1 MRLIME
7 KVILIIIGL
16 IIATI
21 GVICIFDARVIT
33 KKMFGFGDQNEGS
46 TGLKILGFLVSIT
59 GALIIYFNI

>member
-1 MRLIME
+1 ME
-7 KVILIIIGL
+7 KIILIIIGL

-33 KKMFGFGDQNEGS
+33 KKMFSFGDQNDGS

>member
-1 MRLIME
+1 MG

-33 KKMFGFGDQNEGS
+33 KKMFSFGDQNEGS
-46 TGLKILGFLVSIT
+46 TGLKILGFLV
-59 GALIIYFNI
+59 

>member
-1 MRLIME
+1 MG
-7 KVILIIIGL
+7 KVILTIIGL

>member
-1 MRLIME
+1 MG

-21 GVICIFDARVIT
+21 GVIGIFDARGIT

>member
-1 MRLIME
+1 ME

-33 KKMFGFGDQNEGS
+33 KKMFSFGDQNEGS

>member
-1 MRLIME
+1 MG

-33 KKMFGFGDQNEGS
+33 KKMFGFWDQNEGS

>member
-1 MRLIME
+1 MG

-33 KKMFGFGDQNEGS
+33 KKMFSFGDQNEGS

>member
-1 MRLIME
+1 MG

-16 IIATI
+16 IIAPI

>member
-1 MRLIME
+1 MG

-59 GALIIYFNI
+59 GSLIIYFNI

>member
-1 MRLIME
+1 MG

-21 GVICIFDARVIT
+21 GVICIFDARIIT
-33 KKMFGFGDQNEGS
+33 KKMFSFGDQNEGS

>member
-1 MRLIME
+1 ME

>member
-1 MRLIME
+1 MG

-33 KKMFGFGDQNEGS
+33 KKMFGFGDQNEATS
-46 TGLKILGFLVSIT
+46 GLKMLGFIIAMI
-59 GALIIYFNI
+59 GAIIFYIV

>member
-1 MRLIME
+1 ME

-33 KKMFGFGDQNEGS
+33 KQMFGFGDQNEGS

>member
-1 MRLIME
+1 MG

-33 KKMFGFGDQNEGS
+33 KKMFGFGDLNEGS

>member
-1 MRLIME
+1 MG

-59 GALIIYFNI
+59 GDLIIYFNI

>member
-1 MRLIME
+1 MG

-33 KKMFGFGDQNEGS
+33 KKMFSFGDQNEGS
-46 TGLKILGFLVSIT
+46 TGLKILGFLVSRT

>member
-1 MRLIME
+1 ME

-33 KKMFGFGDQNEGS
+33 KTMFGFGDQNEGS